1 MLYLHSYS
9 QIEQQLAKLLEGVCA
24 IKQIDTSQVIAS
36 ELLMNADMS
45 GIETTLL
52 YSFQKFET
60 YRHLDSFQAEIKQV
74 ERLIDF
80 IIKNSYKKIIL
91 ISYPGAYPF
100 SDNLFL
106 QHKGIIEQMFV
117 ATKIPCTI
125 LKVQGICNPPLQ
137 VNNLHHLFYHFKTAH
152 YIIPY
157 ESNNVI
163 YSSNIMNLA
172 SIISQAEFM
181 NEGESYDVFDQVF
194 SLKHFLR
201 NNSHQIPIKTR
212 PLLFL
217 YFISMFNKFCAPT
230 MFELFIR
237 PGVPMYNF
245 RTEKVFKLH
254 LYSEIFEQLKSEQ
267 NRNVENAYLFAEKR
281 KLIPVT

>member
-1 MLYLHSYS
+1 M
-9 QIEQQLAKLLEGVCA
+9 AKLLEGVCA
-24 IKQIDTSQVIAS
+24 IKQIDTSTVNGS
-36 ELLMNADMS
+36 EFLFQNLDCDQ
-45 GIETTLL
+45 GETVL
-52 YSFQKFET
+52 YSFQKFEQ

-74 ERLIDF
+74 EFLCDYIVQKSF
-80 IIKNSYKKIIL
+80 KKIVL

-106 QHKGIIEQMFV
+106 QHKGIIEQLFV

-137 VNNLHHLFYHFKTAH
+137 VNNFHQLFYHYKSAH

-172 SIISQAEFM
+172 SIISQAQFM
-181 NEGESYDVFDQVF
+181 TGGESYDVFDQVF

-217 YFISMFNKFCAPT
+217 YFISMFHKFCAPT

-254 LYSEIFEQLKSEQ
+254 LYSDIFEQLKSEQ
-267 NRNVENAYLFAEKR
+267 NRNLKNAYLFAEKR